1 MAVLKEFLQVWDLM
15 SEVVLQPEVDDLHV
29 WQMAIVCFRN
39 FSAQSAYEK
48 GGGVGGG
55 VLQWSYTMQ
64 TMGEDLEE
72 LGTKKVQVFHVAD
85 RT

>member
-39 FSAQSAYEK
+39 LLCT
-48 GGGVGGG
+48 VC
-55 VLQWSYTMQ
+55 LMQ
-64 TMGEDLEE
+64 TMGEDLERVGH
-72 LGTKKVQVFHVAD
+72 LAGST
-85 RT
+85 

>member
-1 MAVLKEFLQVWDLM
+1 MELYMK
-15 SEVVLQPEVDDLHV
+15 
-29 WQMAIVCFRN
+29 
-39 FSAQSAYEK
+39 
-48 GGGVGGG
+48 
-55 VLQWSYTMQ
+55 